1 MGIGY
6 NHRIVTDGLVLCLDA
21 ANSRSYP
28 RTGTTWTDLKGGND
42 GTLTNM
48 DASNFSGDNS
58 GSLSFDGSNEYI
70 SRSNFMG
77 TTSTF
82 SVCHWIKLAANQ
94 TVRTI
99 FSNYTN
105 SNRGWVTG
113 ISDNTQNVVK
123 FYLGNTVHLYA
134 SSALNINTWYLV
146 SVTYDNG
153 NPKIYIND
161 TLNNSSSNT
170 VTFGGTFYGNDIGR
184 LGAGSQYFNGSIANV
199 FVYTRALT
207 ADEIRQNY
215 LATKERYA

>member
-1 MGIGY
+1 MGLS
-6 NHRIVTDGLVLCLDA
+6 HSPRIVTDGVVLCLDA
-21 ANSRSYP
+21 ANKRSYGGS
-28 RTGTTWTDLKGGND
+28 GTTWTDRSTSGNN
-42 GTLTNM
+42 GTLTNGPT
-48 DASNFSGDNS
+48 FSSDNG
-58 GSLSFDGSNEYI
+58 GSLSFDGANDYV

-94 TVRTI
+94 TTRTI
-99 FSNYTN
+99 FSNYTS

-134 SSALNINTWYLV
+134 SSALNINIWYLV
-146 SVTYDNG
+146 SVTYNNG

-161 TLNNSSSNT
+161 TLNNSSSDT
-170 VTFGGTFYGNDIGR
+170 VTFGSTFYGNDIGR
-184 LGAGSQYFNGSIANV
+184 LGVGSQYFNGSIADV
-199 FVYTRALT
+199 MVYNRALT
-207 ADEIRQNY
+207 ADEVRQNY